1 MAEATWNFPTR
12 ILFGDGAVS
21 DIGKEAS
28 ALGITKALIV
38 TDAGVVRAGLLGP
51 IERALAAKDIEVQR
65 FDGISTNPSEAE
77 ARAAT
82 DAYRKAGANGVVA
95 IGGGAPLDVGKMVR
109 ILATEPL
116 PLAEYDDA
124 KGGDAKMKAV
134 FPPMIAVPTTAGT
147 GSEVGRSAVAT
158 LAATGKKTIF
168 FHPKLIP
175 NVAILDPRVTE
186 TLPAK
191 ITAATG
197 FDALT
202 HAIEAF
208 LSTGDHPMADAIALK
223 SIELVARFLERAV
236 KQPQDMEARGA
247 LLKAA
252 TMGAVAFQKGLG
264 ACHSLAHPLG
274 AEHDMHHGLANALCL
289 PAVLDFNR
297 SAVSARVA
305 AIARALGVRGDDE
318 DTLAFE
324 CAGAVRALRHKVG
337 LPDGLGATGIVD
349 AHIEKLA
356 RLAFEDACHGSNP
369 RPCTEQD
376 LAQLYRVSL

>member
-12 ILFGDGAVS
+12 IVFGAGAIT
-21 DIGKEAS
+21 DIGAEAS
-28 ALGITKALIV
+28 ALGITRALIV

-51 IERALAAKDIEVQR
+51 IERALAAKSIEAQR
-65 FDGISTNPSEAE
+65 FEGISTNPSEAE

-82 DAYRKAGANGVVA
+82 AAYQSAGANGVIAV
-95 IGGGAPLDVGKMVR
+95 GGGAPLDVGKMVR

-175 NVAILDPRVTE
+175 NVALLDPRMTE

-202 HAIEAF
+202 HAVEAF
-208 LSTGDHPMADAIALK
+208 LSKGDHPMADAIAIK
-223 SIELVARFLERAV
+223 AIELVARFLERAV
-236 KQPQDMEARGA
+236 KQPHDLEARGA

-297 SAVSARVA
+297 SVVGARVA
-305 AIARALGVRGDDE
+305 AIARSLGVRGEDE

-324 CAGAVRALRHKVG
+324 CSGAVRALRHKVG
-337 LPDGLGATGIVD
+337 LPDGLGAMGIQDV
-349 AHIEKLA
+349 HIEKLA